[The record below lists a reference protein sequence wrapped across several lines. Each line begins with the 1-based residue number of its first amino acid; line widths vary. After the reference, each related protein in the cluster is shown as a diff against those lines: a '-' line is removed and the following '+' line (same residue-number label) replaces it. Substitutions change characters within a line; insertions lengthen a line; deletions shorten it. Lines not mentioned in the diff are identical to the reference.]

1 VVDDENEGS
10 PTERHP
16 IAAGL
21 AALLAVGLVVGLI
34 LGGAALA
41 ATQVLGVGEDD
52 TATDDSTSDASLYL
66 PRPERT
72 GRADGPLITLS
83 PTDSGG
89 TKKTDDPFAPETS
102 ESETDKDLLISLSA
116 GQTAVGP
123 MEPIDLTGVYPGG
136 EGAILQVQQ
145 FSGGVWTD
153 FPVTTPVSNETFT
166 TYIQASQPGVNRFR
180 MIDTKSGERS
190 NEVKVRIG

>member
-1 VVDDENEGS
+1 VADEEIEGS

-21 AALLAVGLVVGLI
+21 FALLAVGLVVGLI

-41 ATQVLGVGEDD
+41 ATQVLGVGEEES
-52 TATDDSTSDASLYL
+52 ATDDSTSDASLYL

-72 GRADGPLITLS
+72 GKPDGPLITLA
-83 PTDSGG
+83 PTDSEG
-89 TKKTDDPFAPETS
+89 TDKTDPADPETAES
-102 ESETDKDLLISLSA
+102 ESESDDAAISLSA
-116 GQTAVGP
+116 SQTTVGP

-145 FSGGVWTD
+145 YTAGKWDD
-153 FPVTTPVSNETFT
+153 FPVTTPVGNETFT
-166 TYIQASQPGVNRFR
+166 TYIQTSQPGVNRFR
-180 MIDTKSGERS
+180 MIDTKSGEIS
-190 NEVKVRIG
+190 NEVRVRIG